1 MSKIKRFGAKGK
13 RKAEIEEEDKPA
25 SIFNAAWSLHES
37 GRFLDAYPL
46 YMKAL
51 KGFENSL
58 EKDPENTQ
66 FQSYVAGTRNNL
78 GTLLLDMGRQEE
90 ARDMFAAA
98 LATYEQLLNS
108 DPDNT
113 QFQSDVAITRNNL
126 GILLL
131 DMGRQEEAR
140 EFYAAALAMRKQL
153 LNSDP
158 ENTQFQSYVAT
169 TRNNIGILLSV
180 MGRQEEARDLYERA
194 LELVKGQK
202 NPHFTGWT
210 LSLLGKL
217 DLERDEPDL
226 ETARS
231 FLESSIEKLHKDIR
245 PDYPNALN
253 WLALCYY
260 RLGDEKKKEAR
271 KEPSQDSAKVH
282 VSESSRFFA
291 LSFRRYKEAYELP
304 YARMPNELLID
315 AYMADTFASSVQII
329 SEENDQTAVD
339 ILDESIEKIENAV
352 ERAKDNEAQ
361 RLRVEGVRHDLLAKK
376 SIRSVS
382 LFKDEK
388 EKQEV
393 YLADAIDN
401 FIKAAQNFEEIESE
415 KTVAS
420 CQGCACLYTGLKKFK
435 EGVMSDK
442 IKLIADAGKELEKA
456 SSFYQSAASEVG
468 EEVISSVN
476 EVIAAI
482 KVYYDELNISLN
494 EGRKPGITEYEPVYD
509 KISDL
514 IEHVSAVGLR
524 KLFKVYI
531 FDDVMNLVDEK
542 EPKQKKIEVIM
553 GDKIE
558 NIQNSTIINRSV
570 VSDSF
575 NKIKEGYSEDVANA
589 LMQIAE
595 FIEES
600 GNKEAGELFD
610 SFNNEIKEPEPK
622 KSMLKSLWGGIE
634 KALPAITTLSEAV
647 VKVVTIFG

>member
-1 MSKIKRFGAKGK
+1 MTIKKWFGAKGK
-13 RKAEIEEEDKPA
+13 RKAEKEGEDKPA
-25 SIFNAAWSLHES
+25 SIFNAALSLHES
-37 GRFLDAYPL
+37 GRFLDAYPI

-51 KGFENSL
+51 KGFELRL
-58 EKDPENTQ
+58 EK
-66 FQSYVAGTRNNL
+66 Y
-78 GTLLLDMGRQEE
+78 
-90 ARDMFAAA
+90 
-98 LATYEQLLNS
+98 
-108 DPDNT
+108 PD
-113 QFQSDVAITRNNL
+113 
-126 GILLL
+126 
-131 DMGRQEEAR
+131 
-140 EFYAAALAMRKQL
+140 
-153 LNSDP
+153 
-158 ENTQFQSYVAT
+158 NTQFQSYVAT
-169 TRNNIGILLSV
+169 TRNNLGTLLSD
-180 MGRQEEARDLYERA
+180 MGRLEEARDMHSAALAMREQLLKSDPDNTQFQSYVAMTRNNLGALLREMGRLEEARDMYERA
-194 LELVKGQK
+194 LELVKGQN

-210 LSLLGKL
+210 LSLLGML

-245 PDYPNALN
+245 PHYPNALN

-260 RLGDEKKKEAR
+260 KLGEEKKKEAR
-271 KEPSQDSAKVH
+271 KEQSQDRAKGH
-282 VSESSRFFA
+282 VSESSQFFA

-329 SEENDQTAVD
+329 SEEDDHKAVD

-352 ERAKDNEAQ
+352 EEAKNNEAQ
-361 RLRVEGVRHDLLAKK
+361 RLRVEGARHDLLAKR

-382 LFKDEK
+382 LFKEEK
-388 EKQEV
+388 EKQEF

-401 FIKAAQNFEEIESE
+401 FIKAAQNFEEIESD

-442 IKLIADAGKELEKA
+442 IKLIADASKELEKA

-468 EEVISSVN
+468 EEVVSSIN
-476 EVIAAI
+476 EVIAGI
-482 KVYYDELNISLN
+482 KDYYDELNIILN
-494 EGRKPGITEYEPVYD
+494 EGRKPGIAEYCPVYD

-524 KLFKVYI
+524 NMFKVYI

-542 EPKQKKIEVIM
+542 EPKQKKVEVIM
-553 GDKIE
+553 GNKFE
-558 NIQNSTIINRSV
+558 NIHNSTIINGSV
-570 VSDSF
+570 VVDSF
-575 NKIKEGYSEDVANA
+575 NKIKEGYGEDVANA

-610 SFNNEIKEPEPK
+610 SFNKEIKEQEPK
-622 KSMLKSLWGGIE
+622 KSVLKSLWGGIE
-634 KALPAITTLSEAV
+634 KTLPAITALSTAI
-647 VKVVTIFG
+647 VKLKPLFGF